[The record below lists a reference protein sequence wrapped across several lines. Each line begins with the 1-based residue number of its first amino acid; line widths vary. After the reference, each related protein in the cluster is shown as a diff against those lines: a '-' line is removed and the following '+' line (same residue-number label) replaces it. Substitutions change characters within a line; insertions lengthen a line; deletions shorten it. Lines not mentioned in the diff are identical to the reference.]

1 MTQKADPDDII
12 QWPCGTYCSRS
23 ELSQYGHKSDDY
35 SVLYFDT
42 CEWNE
47 FMDKQDYEHR

>member
-1 MTQKADPDDII
+1 MTQKTDPDDII
-12 QWPCGTYCSRS
+12 QWPCGTFCFRS

>member
-12 QWPCGTYCSRS
+12 QWPCRTYCFRS
-23 ELSQYGHKSDDY
+23 ELSYYSHKSDDY
-35 SVLYFDT
+35 LVLYFDT
-42 CEWNE
+42 YEWNE